1 MTVGLFPGTLSGAN
15 TGAPKIELVTPQPVY
30 NYGRNNQLD
39 FRVSKVFTI
48 HERFKIEP
56 TVSFFNIL
64 ECEPVLAVDTTYN
77 TTAPGATEHIA
88 TSATC
93 CRPV

>member
-1 MTVGLFPGTLSGAN
+1 M
-15 TGAPKIELVTPQPVY
+15 VTPQAVY

-64 ECEPVLAVDTTYN
+64 NAAPILAVASTYN
-77 TTAPGATEHIA
+77 TTQPGFPGAFRNISNMLPARLIEFGGHFDF
-88 TSATC
+88 
-93 CRPV
+93 